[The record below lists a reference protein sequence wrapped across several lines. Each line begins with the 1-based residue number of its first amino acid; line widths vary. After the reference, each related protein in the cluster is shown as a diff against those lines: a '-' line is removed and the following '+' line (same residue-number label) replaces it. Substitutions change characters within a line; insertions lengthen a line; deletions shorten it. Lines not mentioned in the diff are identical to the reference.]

1 MTKIQ
6 LSNFNVLLD
15 DEKLRFS
22 NASGTWA
29 MEVSIISPRYMI
41 LSNLVMDE
49 TMHEYLERYIRINY
63 LISEAIFLDKPYIND
78 IFNAYNNL
86 VIRYDEKFGKKKNR

>member
-41 LSNLVMDE
+41 LSSLVMDE

-63 LISEAIFLDKPYIND
+63 LISEAIFLDKPYITD